1 LLKAVFQY
9 RPVCGPDG
17 QEVHMRLND
26 IA

>member
-1 LLKAVFQY
+1 
-9 RPVCGPDG
+9 VCGPDG